1 MDPVCLQCGA
11 PLKAGANFC
20 GACGAA
26 AEDDPGAVAR
36 YREVLE
42 RFLAD
47 GPLDAAEL
55 EQLGALRG
63 RLGLRAHTH
72 DLLVDEI
79 ATPPEATVRLRL
91 AVDAS
96 TIRHFEVGARCMV
109 RLQVHNDG
117 ELALERLEVYPE
129 VFGEEA
135 LPPATLETLF
145 PGRAEVV
152 TVWLVPRVAGFQE
165 LRGVLHAVDLAGERS
180 AARFEGVRF
189 RVGGAS
195 DAPRISVVHVDQRSA
210 RVVDNS
216 RSSFAPVAA
225 AGGLVSDDA
234 VWHPVPLRPLPLP
247 QAPRPRAGA
256 PRFTVKGESGQ
267 YQVDGHIARGD
278 LSTVFGGRRAADGLP
293 VVVKVADDRADN
305 DLIQAEVSALR
316 MLRGEDS
323 PQLKHLPVVLDQFE
337 TPDGR
342 LGTVFER
349 IDGLDLTTIRERLPG
364 GVPPRHMI
372 WLMRRCLSVLGRAH
386 SLGML
391 HGNLDPAHVMVR
403 PRDHNVWLV
412 DWTCAIVNPAQTGQ
426 GFRCL
431 NEVYGPPEVA
441 ARKPPMP
448 SSDLYSLGM
457 TMIFAAGGDPAE
469 KTLPEVMDERLQRFL
484 RFMVVGSQRGRAQ
497 DAWELYAQLDR
508 LRAEIWGRHE
518 FIEFEV

>member
-1 MDPVCLQCGA
+1 MELACVQCGA
-11 PLKAGANFC
+11 PVKAGANFC

-47 GPLDAAEL
+47 GPLEAAEI
-55 EQLGALRG
+55 EQLGALRA

-72 DLLVDEI
+72 DLLVDAI
-79 ATPPEATVRLRL
+79 ALPDPVRLRL

-117 ELALERLEVYPE
+117 DLALERLEVHAE
-129 VFGEEA
+129 VFGEET
-135 LPPATLETLF
+135 LPPSTVETLF

-216 RSSFAPVAA
+216 RSSFAPAEA
-225 AGGLVSDDA
+225 PGGLVSDEA
-234 VWHPVPLRPLPLP
+234 VWHPVPLRPLALP
-247 QAPRPRAGA
+247 QAPRIARGGA
-256 PRFTVKGESGQ
+256 PRFTVKAENGE
-267 YQVDGHIARGD
+267 YQVDRHVARGD
-278 LSTVFGGRRAADGLP
+278 LATVFGGRRARDGLP

-305 DLIQAEVSALR
+305 DLMQAEVSTLR
-316 MLRGEDS
+316 LLRSEDS

-349 IDGLDLTTIRERLPG
+349 IDGLDLTAIRERLPG

-386 SLGML
+386 ALGVL

-403 PRDHNVWLV
+403 PKDHNVWLV

-426 GFRCL
+426 GFRVL

-448 SSDLYSLGM
+448 SSDLYSLGK
-457 TMIFAAGGDPAE
+457 TMVYAAGGDPAE
-469 KTLPEVMDERLQRFL
+469 KTLPDAMDERLQRFV
-484 RFMVVGSQRGRAQ
+484 RFMVLESQRGRAQ
-497 DAWELYAQLDR
+497 DAWELYTSLDR
-508 LRAEIWGRHE
+508 LRAEIWGAHQ
-518 FIEFEV
+518 FVEFEV